1 MQFNGKYFD
10 GKSSVGYP
18 ADIFLD
24 TFDLKITYYSRN
36 EPTTIVWQTEQIHT
50 NDFSERDK
58 VILKYGEFPF
68 QYIEVGDKNVVKT
81 LKLKYPKAEFHQSGY
96 HRVFESGIAGI
107 AVLILVFLGL
117 IACTYFYV
125 LPFAAEKLATA
136 MPISW
141 EEELGNSVY
150 EKYVNAKDIDVE
162 NSARLNQFF
171 KELHFKSAYKP
182 SLVIV
187 KDNMVNAFA
196 LPGGKIIVYE
206 GILRKM
212 NSADEL
218 AALLSHEFSHVELKH
233 STKNIARSLSSA
245 LLLTVLFGDATG
257 ITALVIQNADQ
268 LKQLGYSRNLEHEAD
283 ENGLRLLKEQSINP
297 QGMAD
302 LFNTLKLEEG
312 EDNGQYAFLSTHPL
326 TKDRIDYARKE
337 ISKKDFTIKQ
347 NIKLDSLWKE
357 IKTNL
362 NE

>member
-1 MQFNGKYFD
+1 MVFNGKYFD
-10 GKSSVGYP
+10 GKSSAGYL
-18 ADIFLD
+18 ADVLLD
-24 TFDLKITYYSRN
+24 TFDIKITYYSHHL
-36 EPTTIVWQTEQIHT
+36 PTTIVWQTEHIHA
-50 NDFSERDK
+50 NDFAERDK

-68 QYIEVGDKNVVKT
+68 QYVEIKDKQIIAA
-81 LKLKYPKAEFHQSGY
+81 LKQKYPRARFHQSGY
-96 HRVFESGIAGI
+96 HKIFESGIAGI
-107 AVLILVFLGL
+107 AALILLFLGL
-117 IACTYFYV
+117 IVGTYFYV
-125 LPFAAEKLATA
+125 LPFAAEKMAAA

-141 EEELGNSVY
+141 EEKLGNAVY
-150 EKYVNAKDIDVE
+150 EKYVSSEDIDEE
-162 NSARLNQFF
+162 NSARLNLFF
-171 KELHFKSAYKP
+171 KELKFKTAYHP

-187 KDNMVNAFA
+187 KDDLVNAFA

-212 NSADEL
+212 NSSEEL

-283 ENGLRLLKEQSINP
+283 KNGLKLLKEQHINP

-302 LFNTLKLEEG
+302 LFNTLKQEEG
-312 EDNGQYAFLSTHPL
+312 ENTNSYSFLSTHPL
-326 TKDRIDYARKE
+326 TQDRIDFAKKE
-337 ISKKDFTIKQ
+337 MSKKDFTVVK
-347 NIKLDSLWKE
+347 NNTLDSLWSE

-362 NE
+362 NN